1 MIKNNVRIPMV
12 LALALV
18 LGLAGVR
25 AIHAKESAA
34 DEQRRAVK
42 AAEVLTD
49 MMGIPEEGIPNDLLA
64 SAHGIAVFPGVVKGA
79 FIVGGE
85 GGKGLVSQ
93 RRANGTWSAP
103 SFVKIGGGNFGFQI
117 GVQST
122 DLVLVFT
129 SREGLE
135 GLLNGKLKLGADAS
149 VAAGPVGRKAQVGTD
164 VLLKSAVFAY
174 SRSKGA
180 FAGVSLDGSVVTI
193 DDSDNRRAYGRDL
206 TGHDILLG
214 NVRPTPVVMPFVQA
228 LERYAPAPRR
238 VTD

>member
-1 MIKNNVRIPMV
+1 
-12 LALALV
+12 
-18 LGLAGVR
+18 
-25 AIHAKESAA
+25 
-34 DEQRRAVK
+34 
-42 AAEVLTD
+42 

-64 SAHGIAVFPGVVKGA
+64 RARGIAVFPGVVKGA

-193 DDSDNRRAYGRDL
+193 DDSDNRAAYGRDL

-228 LERYAPAPRR
+228 LERYAPASKR